1 MTQIVINKGNTKYDN
16 RHDVLHV
23 FLAPTRPYFGDEDY
37 PGIVINR
44 AVEDESTIGL
54 TILDFKKRNPKML
67 AEKLPDYDFSHVL
80 D

>member
-1 MTQIVINKGNTKYDN
+1 MTQIAIDKKNTKYDS

-23 FLAPTRPYFGDEDY
+23 FLSPSKPYYGDEDY

-44 AVEDESTIGL
+44 AVDNNETIGL
-54 TILDFKKRNPKML
+54 TILDFKKRNREAL
-67 AEKLPDYDFSHVL
+67 SQTLPEYDFAHAL